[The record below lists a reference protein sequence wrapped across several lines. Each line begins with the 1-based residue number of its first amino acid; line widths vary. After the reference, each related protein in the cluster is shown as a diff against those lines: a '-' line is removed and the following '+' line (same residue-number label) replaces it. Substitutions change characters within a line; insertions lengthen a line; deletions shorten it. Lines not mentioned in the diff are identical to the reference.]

1 MSNNQWVTAALI
13 LADDWRIKVKAA
25 MHECHKTSDWLSS
38 RTGLSVSQLRNL
50 LHNKETVGAIYEWA
64 IIFEALNLYPFGQ
77 PADEVIPSLPTS
89 GAFPPPGDVK
99 IATLIPQCGEQKKGL
114 SYTFCTKREGHG
126 GQHGYGGMFW
136 GEDLDPQEAIN
147 RRLDEAF
154 RTILTIKE
162 QLALHVPR
170 QEDVTAAFTSVEKKI
185 KKMQTHTH
193 QNGHTGMPSD

>member
-1 MSNNQWVTAALI
+1 MSNNQWVTDALI
-13 LADDWRIKVKAA
+13 LADDWRTKVKAA
-25 MHECHKTSDWLSS
+25 MREHRRTFDWLSLRS
-38 RTGLSVSQLRNL
+38 GLSVSQLHNL
-50 LHNKETVGAIYEWA
+50 LNNKEATGTIHEWA
-64 IIFEALNLYPFGQ
+64 AIMSVLYLYPFGQ
-77 PADEVIPSLPTS
+77 PANEVALDMPSI
-89 GAFPPPGDVK
+89 AVPPSGDVK
-99 IATLIPQCGEQKKGL
+99 ITTLIPQCGEQKKGL

-170 QEDVTAAFTSVEKKI
+170 REDVTAAFTSVEKKI
-185 KKMQTHTH
+185 KSLQTHTH
-193 QNGHTGMPSD
+193 QSRSGMPSD